1 MTYTIDRIE
10 DNMLVLE
17 DEKGNII
24 NYELNTNVIA
34 KLHLKDGD
42 MISFD
47 KHGEITILDID
58 KDERN
63 KLLAK
68 KVKDLWNY

>member
-17 DEKGNII
+17 DENGNIV
-24 NYELNTNVIA
+24 NYELNKYAIS
-34 KLHLKDGD
+34 KLRLKDGD

-47 KHGEITILDID
+47 KHGEITVLDYD
-58 KDERN
+58 KDER
-63 KLLAK
+63 KKFLAK

>member
-17 DEKGNII
+17 DEKGNIV
-24 NYELNTNVIA
+24 NYELNKYAISN
-34 KLHLKDGD
+34 LRLKDGD

-47 KHGEITILDID
+47 KHGEITVLDYD
-58 KDERN
+58 KDERR